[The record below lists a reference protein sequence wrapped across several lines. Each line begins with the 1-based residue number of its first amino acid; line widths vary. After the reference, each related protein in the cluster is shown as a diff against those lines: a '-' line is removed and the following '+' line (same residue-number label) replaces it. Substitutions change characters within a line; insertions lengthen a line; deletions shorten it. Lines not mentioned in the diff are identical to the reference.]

1 MRIAIPAG
9 SKSENPLMYERFGR
23 TPYFYIYDTET
34 NSGEII
40 ENAAANARGG
50 AGIQTVEY
58 LVRLGIKAVIVPSL
72 GPNAERVL
80 RESNIEIYQ
89 GQNKTV
95 KELLDLLEQSKLQ
108 RL

>member
-1 MRIAIPAG
+1 MKIAIPVG
-9 SKSENPLMYERFGR
+9 TKSENPIMYDRFGR

-34 NSGEII
+34 NNGEII
-40 ENAAANARGG
+40 ENPAANARGG
-50 AGIQTVEY
+50 AGIQTVES
-58 LVRLGIKAVIVPSL
+58 LVRLGIKATIVPAL

-89 GQNKTV
+89 GQNKNV
-95 KELLDLLEQSKLQ
+95 KELLDLLEHNKLE